1 MRGENPNAV
10 LFVCTM
16 NAVRSP
22 MAAAL
27 LENLLGEGARVD
39 SVGVEAGE
47 LDPLAVEVMKE
58 IGIALSSHQPR
69 CLEVLGPDSYDLVVT
84 LSGEA
89 QRRMESAVHGGR
101 LEYWPVGDPT
111 GVEGS
116 REQRLAAYRAVRDEL
131 LNKLKARF
139 QMVGPAAREAGEQV
153 Q

>member
-1 MRGENPNAV
+1 MRGYPGSI
-10 LFVCTM
+10 LFICTM

-27 LENLLGEGARVD
+27 MRHFAGGSVKVD
-39 SVGVEAGE
+39 SAGVEAGA

-58 IGIALSSHQPR
+58 IGIPLSSHRPR
-69 CLEVLGPDSYDLVVT
+69 SLTDLESGSYDLVVT
-84 LSGEA
+84 LSREA
-89 QRRMESAVHGGR
+89 EKRTQDAAPAGA

-131 LNKLKARF
+131 LKKLNSRF
-139 QMVGPAAREAGEQV
+139 QLTPV
-153 Q
+153 